1 MANETLIGG
10 YPTDYP
16 QYPLYHNP
24 QVYHL
29 VKDES
34 GESRSFL
41 DRAFIS
47 FSYGGV
53 NIEDFGLIAT
63 FEDNGKTGNVYA
75 NFEDLTSNYSVV
87 DGQFYWGSHYT
98 TDALNFALA
107 TDGITQKQL
116 DAFKQHFRP
125 GRSLPLILAEHP
137 YRAILARVSQSPTYT
152 LVPFQET
159 EKHIILDTEKVVPV
173 TVYRGAIQLSFI
185 MDMPFW
191 YGTTSYFDTAVEDLS
206 EDELRGIVEDAI
218 PAQVS
223 NSGIES
229 LFLGNYLAVD
239 NLSVLINLLVEEAE
253 LNPYHITSL
262 ANFIDKLNITNF
274 NIPENDVT
282 NPAEVD
288 RSSAPNFF
296 YGRKEGNRIHLE
308 LRCPV
313 PVTDTEINN
322 LNITYSYEIITKT
335 GIYNAKDPDSTSG
348 DSDDYNIDLATQI
361 SNNDGIITIY
371 KTAPADFWLLNPQ
384 HYDNTPVEDIQ
395 QITLTLQLTSK
406 NPNTM
411 FIGWEPNP
419 SYTIKFTNNNTE
431 AITTAPTRC
440 GLYYAGTAPS
450 KPIVK
455 FTITPQFQ
463 TSGLPYIVAP
473 TNSFITETNPYNV
486 LNLTNTATSKVTQ
499 FKFSLPGFYQ
509 SYNQVIKLIS
519 ENWELEK
526 IEKEE
531 LLRNSI
537 KDYYIRAQAIKICE
551 EEPSSIDGFC
561 NKLKTNL
568 TGLTATFI
576 FNSATGEAIGK
587 FERESSGSTAALNIE
602 ENVGDMVCGDYL
614 VIEEQNHLINGQI
627 SSDDCYQITTDY
639 PGGLQNF
646 TILYNNMYL

>member
-16 QYPLYHNP
+16 QYPPYHNP

-87 DGQFYWGSHYT
+87 DGQFYWGFHYT
-98 TDALNFALA
+98 TDALNFVLA
-107 TDGITQKQL
+107 TDGMTQKQL

-173 TVYRGAIQLSFI
+173 TVYRGTIQLSFV

-191 YGTTSYFDTAVEDLS
+191 YGTTSYLHKVVAELNQDEIKSIIEDGLVITQPQ
-206 EDELRGIVEDAI
+206 L
-218 PAQVS
+218 
-223 NSGIES
+223 IES
-229 LFLGNYLAVD
+229 YFLGNNKLLLTGIKLGTLNADIDNPYNIIASSKYEDIFTAKYIDDSASIEEVSFVPFSGRRTSEGIFLSLKYPINNEYLD
-239 NLSVLINLLVEEAE
+239 NQHYVTFNTSLNYGPSFSDKNIENNSIFYPIEDTVINNTLWRDGQEWHLNIPLGGMIPYPSANEVEHLSLQLNIYKIIDDTMEVISPNNFELIKEITIFPSLIFTEAE
-253 LNPYHITSL
+253 
-262 ANFIDKLNITNF
+262 
-274 NIPENDVT
+274 
-282 NPAEVD
+282 
-288 RSSAPNFF
+288 
-296 YGRKEGNRIHLE
+296 G
-308 LRCPV
+308 
-313 PVTDTEINN
+313 
-322 LNITYSYEIITKT
+322 
-335 GIYNAKDPDSTSG
+335 
-348 DSDDYNIDLATQI
+348 
-361 SNNDGIITIY
+361 
-371 KTAPADFWLLNPQ
+371 
-384 HYDNTPVEDIQ
+384 
-395 QITLTLQLTSK
+395 
-406 NPNTM
+406 
-411 FIGWEPNP
+411 
-419 SYTIKFTNNNTE
+419 E
-431 AITTAPTRC
+431 AH
-440 GLYYAGTAPS
+440 GVLGQLYYAGTAPS
-450 KPIVK
+450 KPIIK

-463 TSGLPYIVAP
+463 TSGLPYIVTP

-486 LNLTNTATSKVTQ
+486 LNLTNTATGKVTQ

-509 SYNQVIKLIS
+509 SYNQVIKLMS
-519 ENWELEK
+519 ENWALDWTSRA
-526 IEKEE
+526 E

-537 KDYYIRAQAIKICE
+537 KDYYIRAQAIKLCE
-551 EEPSSIDGFC
+551 EKVTPLADFC
-561 NKLKTNL
+561 TALQNNIKNS
-568 TGLTATFI
+568 TATFI
-576 FNSATGEAIGK
+576 FNSATGEAIGR
-587 FERESSGSTAALNIE
+587 FTLEHNNGADTSTIE